1 MESSEPRERV
11 GFRRANRG
19 PRLPGRSEH
28 TCTFQKMASSVQ
40 RKRPRLEDSDATVA
54 SESTEM
60 AAANTRIVLAL
71 CGSMSPITFLHLRM
85 FGALFSLSEVHA
97 VLS

>member
-1 MESSEPRERV
+1 MPIQ
-11 GFRRANRG
+11 G

-28 TCTFQKMASSVQ
+28 VWTFQTLDPDMACPVQ
-40 RKRPRLEDSDATVA
+40 RKRPRLEDSDTTVA

-60 AAANTRIVLAL
+60 AAANTRVVLAL

-85 FGALFSLSEVHA
+85 FGALHSL
-97 VLS
+97 

>member
-1 MESSEPRERV
+1 MGLGRATPASWEERT
-11 GFRRANRG
+11 
-19 PRLPGRSEH
+19 RLDVPDSDPD
-28 TCTFQKMASSVQ
+28 MACPVQ

-60 AAANTRIVLAL
+60 AAANTRVVLAL

-85 FGALFSLSEVHA
+85 FGALNSL
-97 VLS
+97 